1 MSQKTRK
8 LLILTILITA
18 PLLITAWD
26 PNCFKILNHSF
37 YDLNQLKEYILIII
51 SSFIYLHYLE
61 THNIYINRL
70 TIDLNGTFAQG

>member
-18 PLLITAWD
+18 PLFITTWD

-37 YDLNQLKEYILIII
+37 YDLNQLKEYILVIT
-51 SSFIYLHYLE
+51 SSFIYLYYLE
-61 THNIYINRL
+61 THNICINHL
-70 TIDLNGTFAQG
+70 TIDSNGTFVQG